1 MEARTTCRMPGMEL
15 EERLRQVAA
24 SWPEIRLAVLFGSMA
39 RGEGR
44 PSSDVDIG
52 LILEPYSAEVRFR
65 VDAQLGRAA
74 GREVDTVLLDKAPPL
89 LRFEVTR
96 DGVLLFEREEGLW
109 TAFQAKAMVDWW
121 DWAPTA
127 RMIQRAI
134 IEDLRE
140 RVKHGQA

>member
-1 MEARTTCRMPGMEL
+1 MPRMEL
-15 EERLRQVAA
+15 EERLRQVAV

-65 VDAQLGRAA
+65 VDARLGRAA
-74 GREVDTVLLDKAPPL
+74 GREVDTVLLDDAPPL
-89 LRFEVTR
+89 LRFEVSR
-96 DGVLLFEREEGLW
+96 DGILLFEREEGLW

-127 RMIQRAI
+127 RKIQKAI
-134 IEDLRE
+134 IEGLRE
-140 RVKHGQA
+140 RVERDQT